1 MGHGNVSYPRRK
13 REEPRGRAS
22 TAWRKVSG
30 REDLDRAM
38 DERYEPYGYES
49 NANLVRWIAAGM
61 AVWVLLLLGLALSDR
76 ATSSMLAR
84 WEAEGFTDAPSES
97 LHPEDLFAFAQAQ
110 GLACT
115 APEDVVN
122 LGPDCE
128 RMLSFR
134 SEVTSAGDR
143 GSWFTLALVALLLVL
158 AFVFSLFTHRAS
170 RNLLPLK
177 AEGQRFSPEWAVAC
191 FYVPFINLVRPFQVF
206 IELFAGSGP
215 YRAEQA
221 AGTWKRTMPPAVVIG
236 WWMTVLASLVLNP
249 LVLGFM
255 MADET
260 LAEARAASSA
270 SAWVDVW
277 LIVPAV
283 TATLVVCALHRRQE
297 ARFADVGPNTVT
309 RPPPESPF

>member
-1 MGHGNVSYPRRK
+1 
-13 REEPRGRAS
+13 
-22 TAWRKVSG
+22 
-30 REDLDRAM
+30 M

-49 NANLVRWIAAGM
+49 NAKLVRWIAAGM
-61 AVWVLLLLGLALSDR
+61 ALWILLLLGLFVSDR

-84 WEAEGFTDAPSES
+84 WEAEGFTDSPTGSPY
-97 LHPEDLFAFAQAQ
+97 PEDLFEFARAQ

-115 APEDVVN
+115 TGEDIVN
-122 LGPDCE
+122 LSPDCE
-128 RMLSFR
+128 RVLDFR

-143 GSWFTLALVALLLVL
+143 GSWFTLGLVVLLLVL
-158 AFVFSLFTHRAS
+158 AFIFSLFTHRAS

-309 RPPPESPF
+309 RPPPELPF